1 MTAHHS
7 STHRTYQGNIS
18 LMMLFVLAIGSLIGL
33 MSTWFIQDMIASSG
47 QIRDFYQSYYIAKGW
62 LELGTLAVNRY
73 EYGFE
78 DYLSGTQAIINNN
91 LNCTK
96 DCNLDLR
103 IQSRINT
110 TESNGV
116 TIDANLE
123 PVQTCNTFVA
133 NRFTLRPGES
143 RIIPLFADQRKLGS
157 TIGDT
162 VIQNILS
169 NNTYNLT
176 LANNDPSVQST
187 HPIGVGIV
195 LGTTHQQSY
204 DTQTLTGK
212 QALYV
217 TGTIEN
223 GNINIM
229 RFLYSSQL
237 LDTTQQGTPSS
248 IAATFGWNP
257 IPGDSNNDR
266 FNYLYIT
273 NLSPNLDLS
282 YCLNVKPSTYGYISD
297 KSIVTAISS
306 YSDTTLWLQ
315 AQVRKPLLE
324 YIIRPYGDGI
334 YSTSP

>member
-1 MTAHHS
+1 MTARHS
-7 STHRTYQGNIS
+7 NTHRTYQGNIS

-33 MSTWFIQDMIASSG
+33 MSTGFIQDMITSSS
-47 QIRDFYQSYYIAKGW
+47 QIRDFYQSYYIAKWW

-91 LNCTK
+91 LNCK
-96 DCNLDLR
+96 KNCNLDLR
-103 IQSRINT
+103 IQSRIT
-110 TESNGV
+110 TAENSGI
-116 TIDANLE
+116 TINADLE
-123 PVQTCNTFVA
+123 PVEVCNSFTR
-133 NRFTLRPGES
+133 NRFNLRPGES
-143 RIIPLFADQRKLGS
+143 RIIPLFADQRKLWPTAS
-157 TIGDT
+157 TVGNT
-162 VIQNILS
+162 SIQNILS

-176 LANNDPSVQST
+176 LTTTDQVTLTT

-195 LGTTHQQSY
+195 LGTTHQPIYDAQS
-204 DTQTLTGK
+204 LTGK

-223 GNINIM
+223 GNINVM

-248 IAATFGWNP
+248 IAATFGWHP
-257 IPGDSNNDR
+257 IPGDPNNDR

-282 YCLNVKPSTYGYISD
+282 YCLNIKPSTYGYVSD
-297 KSIVTAISS
+297 KSIVTALST
-306 YSDTTLWLQ
+306 YNDTTLWLQ
-315 AQVRKPLLE
+315 AQARKPLLE
-324 YIIRPYGDGI
+324 YIIRPW
-334 YSTSP
+334 TSETPR